1 MRDRDKKT
9 FLQHCTYYTEE
20 ATTHLFF
27 DFGNDRYRQAHPLCS
42 SDTPDTMNIV
52 LFVIWQC
59 HIDHIGDTCDVDA
72 ASCYISADEK
82 SGRAILCILRE
93 GRGREGGS
101 EEGKGRQGGRE
112 GERERE
118 GGREK
123 EQEGEREGDRE
134 GEREIGRERG
144 REIGRE
150 RGR

>member
-1 MRDRDKKT
+1 MRREGEGRRGGGREREGGEEGEGEGGVRVRDRDKKT

-72 ASCYISADEK
+72 ASSYVSADEK

-93 GRGREGGS
+93 GGGREGGS
-101 EEGKGRQGGRE
+101 EEGKGR
-112 GERERE
+112 
-118 GGREK
+118 
-123 EQEGEREGDRE
+123 
-134 GEREIGRERG
+134 
-144 REIGRE
+144 
-150 RGR
+150 